1 MRLNKFIARAGYT
14 SRRKADVLI
23 KQGLVQVNGKKVI
36 EPYFQV
42 NPQKDLVKIKEKTL
56 YLDTKPLYLMLNKPL
71 QVVTSLKD
79 EQGRKTVLDLLPK
92 EIQKKRPFP
101 VGRLDFFSEG
111 LLILTTDG
119 ELCYRLTHPKYKI
132 PKTYLVKV
140 RGEDIENKLK
150 IMQRGMLL
158 KEGDRVL
165 PAKIKVVN
173 KQKDFWQIEL
183 TITQGLNR
191 QIRRMCR
198 DVELTLL
205 QLKRIK
211 IGPLALTGLPPG
223 KFRNLTPKELSLLFQ
238 AVGLK
243 K

>member
-14 SRRKADVLI
+14 SRRKADELI
-23 KQGLVQVNGKKVI
+23 KQGLVKINDKIIK

-42 NPQKDLVKIKEKTL
+42 DPEKDLVKIKEKIL
-56 YLDTKPLYLMLNKPL
+56 RLETKHIYLMLNKPL

-79 EQGRKTVLDLLPK
+79 EQKRKTVFDLLPK
-92 EIQKKRPFP
+92 EIQKRRPFP

-119 ELCYRLTHPKYKI
+119 ELCYRLTHPKYKVA
-132 PKTYLVKV
+132 KTYLIKV
-140 RGEDIENKLK
+140 RGENIEDKLK
-150 IMQRGMLL
+150 IMQKGMTL
-158 KEGDRVL
+158 KEGEKIL
-165 PAKIKVVN
+165 PAKIRVIN
-173 KQKDFWQIEL
+173 KQTPFWVVEL

-198 DVELTLL
+198 DVNLTLL

-211 IGPLALTGLPPG
+211 IGPLTLSNLPPG
-223 KFRNLTPKELSLLFQ
+223 KFRNLTKKEISLLFKT
-238 AVGLK
+238 LK
-243 K
+243 MK